1 MDTQRDL
8 YDETYQVA
16 SELTPNVSNFE
27 RGLSIGFG
35 ALLVYSGVKNF
46 RRMPIRAVLRTALGA
61 GMVIRGAAG
70 YCPVYKSLKVDGR
83 KSSSVNIR
91 TSFIVNK
98 PRNEVYA
105 AWRNLGTL
113 PRFMRH
119 LTRVMETSDTRS
131 RWEARIPGNSPMKL
145 SWDAEIVKD
154 EPGRILSWQSLPGST
169 IENAG
174 KIEFSDALGNRG
186 TELRVTLIYRPPAGN
201 IGEGMARLL
210 NPVFKRIIR
219 EDVLSFK
226 QYIEF
231 HNDTRVTG

>member
-1 MDTQRDL
+1 MDNQAHL
-8 YDETYQVA
+8 YDESYRVTP
-16 SELTPNVSNFE
+16 ELTPNVSNFE

-46 RRMPIRAVLRTALGA
+46 RRMPLRAVLRTALGA
-61 GMVIRGAAG
+61 GMMIRGAAG

-83 KSSSVNIR
+83 KASAVNIR
-91 TSFIVNK
+91 TTFTVNK

-113 PRFMRH
+113 PRFMKH
-119 LTRVMETSDTRS
+119 LSSVAETGGKRS
-131 RWEARIPGNSPMKL
+131 RWEARIPGGNPMKI

-154 EPGRILSWQSLPGST
+154 EPGRMLSWQSLPGST

-186 TELRVTLIYRPPAGN
+186 TEIRVTLIYRPPAGN
-201 IGEGMARLL
+201 IGEGVARLL
-210 NPVFKRIIR
+210 NPMFKKIIR

-231 HNDTRVTG
+231 HDESRVTG